1 LRQRDGLTAAVPR
14 RYSPRPMR
22 TTMFLLPALVV
33 TIACGQDK
41 PAEAKLPPIGDALP
55 SIMVPRQSSLVSYS
69 GSEDALSLLYRTA
82 VPMDEA
88 AEFYRRRLSAGPWH
102 LVSDAKDNEDA
113 IVLHATQDGPPLW
126 VRIWPDSE
134 FNATFVQLSGAVR
147 KLDSTATATETTP
160 PAPDSAKPAD

>member
-1 LRQRDGLTAAVPR
+1 
-14 RYSPRPMR
+14 MR
-22 TTMFLLPALVV
+22 TTLLLLPALLA

-88 AEFYRRRLSAGPWH
+88 ADFYRVRLAKGQWH
-102 LVSDAKDNEDA
+102 LVSDAKDNEGA

-134 FNATFVQLSGAVR
+134 FNATFIQLSGAVR
-147 KLDSTATATETTP
+147 KLDSTATA
-160 PAPDSAKPAD
+160 PDSTAPGS